1 MWNTIYIIFVII
13 LLIVLV
19 IQYVYIQ
26 RLKNAI
32 RYAVKVLTKY
42 ESALLM
48 DDIIRKVN
56 ENDESKTSKVVS
68 K

>member
-1 MWNTIYIIFVII
+1 MVVAFQAWYIS
-13 LLIVLV
+13 
-19 IQYVYIQ
+19 
-26 RLKNAI
+26 RLRKAI
-32 RYAVKVLTKY
+32 DYAVGVLKKY

-56 ENDESKTSKVVS
+56 EDESKGTKTVN

>member
-1 MWNTIYIIFVII
+1 MYTVIIIIFSA
-13 LLIVLV
+13 IVLF
-19 IQYVYIQ
+19 QFWYIV
-26 RLKNAI
+26 RLRKAI
-32 RYAVKVLTKY
+32 EYAVKIMHKY

-56 ENDESKTSKVVS
+56 DDESKTSKTVS

>member
-1 MWNTIYIIFVII
+1 MYTVIIIIFSV
-13 LLIVLV
+13 IVLV
-19 IQYVYIQ
+19 QFWYIV
-26 RLKNAI
+26 RLRKAI
-32 RYAVKVLTKY
+32 EYAAQILKKY

-56 ENDESKTSKVVS
+56 EDESKASKIVS